1 MTAGIWRAT
10 GPDSHRGAGPPAPQ
24 EPARQRLCSSVLALL
39 AAVLGAAALGAAV
52 RPAAA
57 APACAA
63 AAGAVQVSVR
73 AEPGRI
79 SVRNGRG
86 GTDLQRLQQKYG
98 SARGAP
104 GWHLLGL
111 TVAEFRLDMRT
122 NVTVRP
128 FRGDWYCA
136 RAAMVEV
143 TVGYPDFVVYVDR
156 KYRPDTCEHRAVVD
170 HEYAHIAIYRG
181 ILERF
186 APWVRDRLADAVRR
200 LGPVVVASRAQ
211 AADLVQDRLSEK
223 ITPILDK
230 LHEATEAAN
239 ARIDTRDIYRAI
251 TDQCRNW

>member
-1 MTAGIWRAT
+1 MGRA
-10 GPDSHRGAGPPAPQ
+10 
-24 EPARQRLCSSVLALL
+24 LAL
-39 AAVLGAAALGAAV
+39 AFVIALGAAALGAAALGAAA

-57 APACAA
+57 APTCAA
-63 AAGAVQVSVR
+63 DSGAVQVSVR
-73 AEPGRI
+73 AEPGRV
-79 SVRNGRG
+79 SVRNGHG
-86 GTDLQRLQQKYG
+86 GRDLQRLQRKYG

-122 NVTVRP
+122 TVTVRP
-128 FRGDWYCA
+128 FRGNWYCV
-136 RAAMVEV
+136 RAATVDV

-170 HEYAHIAIYRG
+170 HEHAHIAIYRS
-181 ILERF
+181 ILARF

-211 AADLVQDRLSEK
+211 AANLVQDRISEK

-239 ARIDTRDIYRAI
+239 DRIDTRDIYRTI
-251 TDQCRNW
+251 TGQCRNW

>member
-1 MTAGIWRAT
+1 MGRALAVP
-10 GPDSHRGAGPPAPQ
+10 GVALAF
-24 EPARQRLCSSVLALL
+24 VLAP
-39 AAVLGAAALGAAV
+39 GAAA

-63 AAGAVQVSVR
+63 DAGAVQVSVR

-79 SVRNGRG
+79 SVQNGHSGR
-86 GTDLQRLQQKYG
+86 DLQRLQRKYG

-122 NVTVRP
+122 KVTVRP
-128 FRGDWYCA
+128 FRGTWYCA
-136 RAAMVEV
+136 RAATVDV

-170 HEYAHIAIYRG
+170 HEHAHIAIYRS
-181 ILERF
+181 ILARF
-186 APWVRDRLADAVRR
+186 TPWVRDRVADAVRR
-200 LGPVVVASRAQ
+200 LGPLVVASQDQ
-211 AADLVQDRLSEK
+211 AAKLVQDRISEK

-239 ARIDTRDIYRAI
+239 DRIDTRAIYRTI
-251 TDQCRNW
+251 TGQCRNW

>member
-1 MTAGIWRAT
+1 MTGAPAG
-10 GPDSHRGAGPPAPQ
+10 
-24 EPARQRLCSSVLALL
+24 RQRWAMGRALALALVLA
-39 AAVLGAAALGAAV
+39 LGAAA

-63 AAGAVQVSVR
+63 DSGAVQVNVR

-79 SVRNGRG
+79 SVRNGHG
-86 GTDLQRLQQKYG
+86 GRDLRRLQRQYG
-98 SARGAP
+98 GARGAP

-122 NVTVRP
+122 TVTVRP
-128 FRGDWYCA
+128 FRGDWYCV
-136 RAAMVEV
+136 RAATVDV
-143 TVGYPDFVVYVDR
+143 TVGFPDFVVYVDR

-170 HEYAHIAIYRG
+170 HERAHIAIYRS
-181 ILERF
+181 ILARF
-186 APWVRDRLADAVRR
+186 APWVRDRLADAARR

-211 AADLVQDRLSEK
+211 AATLVQDRLSEK

-239 ARIDTRDIYRAI
+239 DRIDTGDIYRTI
-251 TDQCRNW
+251 TGQCRNW

>member
-1 MTAGIWRAT
+1 MGRALGVP
-10 GPDSHRGAGPPAPQ
+10 GPGVALAF
-24 EPARQRLCSSVLALL
+24 VLALG
-39 AAVLGAAALGAAV
+39 AVA

-63 AAGAVQVSVR
+63 NPGALQVSVR
-73 AEPGRI
+73 AEPGRV
-79 SVRNGRG
+79 SVRNGYSGR
-86 GTDLQRLQQKYG
+86 DLQRLQRKYG

-122 NVTVRP
+122 TVTVRP
-128 FRGDWYCA
+128 FRGNWYCA
-136 RAAMVEV
+136 RAATVDV

-170 HEYAHIAIYRG
+170 HENAHIAIYRS
-181 ILERF
+181 ILARF
-186 APWVRDRLADAVRR
+186 APWVRDRLDDAARR

-211 AADLVQDRLSEK
+211 AAKLVQDRLSEK

-230 LHEATEAAN
+230 LNEATEAAN
-239 ARIDTRDIYRAI
+239 DRIDTRDIYRTI
-251 TDQCRNW
+251 TGQCRNW